1 MFSSRF
7 WTRTVCSLFELACSR
22 FARTLVLGLFRSLK
36 ELACRRLV
44 RVQST
49 FSLAPRARLSS
60 LRGSDLLAPR
70 ARLSS
75 PPFGS
80 DLLAP
85 RARLSFSRGPFGL
98 VSPRLW
104 ARTSSPP
111 FGSDLL
117 APRARLSSPPFGS
130 DRPILLHCTL
140 DSGCGSGSS
149 GLSVIGLGQAIRRP
163 DGCPRTHSVV
173 PGI

>member
-1 MFSSRF
+1 MLAFGSHVGALRSDCMLAQRARMFSSRF

-85 RARLSFSRGPFGL
+85 RARLS
-98 VSPRLW
+98 
-104 ARTSSPP
+104 
-111 FGSDLL
+111 
-117 APRARLSSPPFGS
+117 SPPFGS